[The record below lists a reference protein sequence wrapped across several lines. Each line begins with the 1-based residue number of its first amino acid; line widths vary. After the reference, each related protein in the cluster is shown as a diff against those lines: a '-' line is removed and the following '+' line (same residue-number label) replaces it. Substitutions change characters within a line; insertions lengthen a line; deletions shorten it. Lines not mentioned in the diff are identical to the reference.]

1 MAERKISEKSLEN
14 LKRFNQENNAIT
26 RESIEISLLQL
37 LENKDLKK
45 ITISELVRRAGV
57 SRAAFYRNYGSKEDI
72 LESIFQSS
80 IAKITKSLD
89 SFNLKTDLY

>member
-37 LENKDLKK
+37 LEKK
-45 ITISELVRRAGV
+45 VLACLVRPFTAIMALKR
-57 SRAAFYRNYGSKEDI
+57 
-72 LESIFQSS
+72 IF
-80 IAKITKSLD
+80 
-89 SFNLKTDLY
+89 